1 MTNESSGSKRP
12 WEGTNGTDS
21 YKRPRAEDPWAKDW
35 RDVHLKVSAPGRRSS
50 ADRRR
55 DDRGTRGRDYDHR
68 RRPSDHGHERE
79 RRDDRE
85 RDRKHTRDRDREY
98 DRYRDRGRDS
108 TSRRVDSKRTETAAR
123 CVSIEPVD
131 RRIEMND
138 LYKTLNATSASSN
151 VSSEGDWRSELILRS
166 RALILES

>member
-21 YKRPRAEDPWAKDW
+21 YKRPRAEDPSAKDW

-68 RRPSDHGHERE
+68 RRSSDHGHERE
-79 RRDDRE
+79 RRYDRE

-108 TSRRVDSKRTETAAR
+108 TSRRVNSKRTEAHSPTTPRSSSHVGGAANGTPQPQD
-123 CVSIEPVD
+123 E
-131 RRIEMND
+131 
-138 LYKTLNATSASSN
+138 
-151 VSSEGDWRSELILRS
+151 SEKEEGE
-166 RALILES
+166 